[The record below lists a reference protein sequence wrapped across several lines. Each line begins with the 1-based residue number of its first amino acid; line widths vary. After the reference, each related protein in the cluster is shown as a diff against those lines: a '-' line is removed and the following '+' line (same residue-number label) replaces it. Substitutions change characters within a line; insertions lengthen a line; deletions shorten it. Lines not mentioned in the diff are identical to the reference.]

1 MANLF
6 RVYAEIGIGGT
17 GLVTLN
23 PQVPNASYEAGDL
36 VTVSVI
42 PNAGFSFVEWTEF
55 GVEFVSASSSFVFT
69 VPTKDTYLLAT
80 LTGDNDPIYDY
91 GLKYFFQYKVPRFNS
106 DTRLEIWAKGYTDSA
121 IERLISNIDYRFG
134 VKNSDVLETI

>member
-80 LTGDNDPIYDY
+80 LTVIMILFMIMDLNIS
-91 GLKYFFQYKVPRFNS
+91 FNIKFL
-106 DTRLEIWAKGYTDSA
+106 D
-121 IERLISNIDYRFG
+121 LIQTQD
-134 VKNSDVLETI
+134 